1 MLTIDTGF
9 KTINAPVNQVFDFLS
24 NVDNLKELMPEQV
37 INWSGDADSCRYTIK
52 GMADIGMRMQN
63 REPHHTLHIKS
74 DGKVPFEFS
83 LNIKLESSTDAQCK
97 VKLLFEAD
105 MNMMLRMMAE
115 KPLTNFFNYQL
126 SALEKKYN

>member
-37 INWSGDADSCRYTIK
+37 INWSGDAESCRYTIK
-52 GMADIGMRMQN
+52 GMADIGMRMQT
-63 REPHHTLHIKS
+63 REPYQTLLIKS

-83 LNIKLESSTDAQCK
+83 LNIKLESATENQCK

-115 KPLTNFFNYQL
+115 KPLSNFFNYQL